1 MKARGPEIP
10 PGIHV
15 DGTACLPTPHQGK
28 PGNDPPH
35 TPLKSSSKLQYI
47 LEGNPE
53 ASQQEWGFSLGSAKL
68 RICTVRP
75 KLELSLFSPTQ
86 QGNLPP
92 PWLTLLLELKN
103 DRAEDTNKQVA
114 TKPQFWALELRRM
127 FNL

>member
-28 PGNDPPH
+28 PGNDPHTH

-68 RICTVRP
+68 RICTVCS

-86 QGNLPP
+86 QGQPASPMAN
-92 PWLTLLLELKN
+92 
-103 DRAEDTNKQVA
+103 AA
-114 TKPQFWALELRRM
+114 ALAQE
-127 FNL
+127 